1 MEVKLTEKEFEVIIE
16 ALENL
21 PNKNDAES
29 IFSCLT
35 ASLLCRDDESERKI
49 EEKMEEM
56 NQRRE
61 AEKKELKKQSSII
74 TGKLYMMK
82 DNIVEPP
89 VPFNIQEMTR
99 E

>member
-1 MEVKLTEKEFEVIIE
+1 MEMKLTEKEFDVIIE

-21 PNKNDAES
+21 PNKNDAGS
-29 IFSCLT
+29 IISSLT
-35 ASLLCRDDESERKI
+35 ASLLCRDDESKQKI

-61 AEKKELKKQSSII
+61 TEKKELKKQSSII

-82 DNIVEPP
+82 EQIVEG
-89 VPFNIQEMTR
+89 
-99 E
+99 